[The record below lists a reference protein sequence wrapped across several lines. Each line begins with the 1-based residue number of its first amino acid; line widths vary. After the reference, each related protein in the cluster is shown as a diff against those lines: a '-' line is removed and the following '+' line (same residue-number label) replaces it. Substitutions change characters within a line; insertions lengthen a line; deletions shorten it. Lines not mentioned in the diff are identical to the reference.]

1 MADLCFGISS
11 VHSDDESDHLKMV
24 GVVPLPVYY
33 RFFVWC
39 HTIHREE
46 EKIVPLN
53 TVQQCTRP
61 LDEGMK
67 VDEANT
73 NSIKYGTIIKYDK
86 H

>member
-11 VHSDDESDHLKMV
+11 VHSDDESDHSKMV
-24 GVVPLPVYY
+24 VVVPLSVY
-33 RFFVWC
+33 C
-39 HTIHREE
+39 TGLED
-46 EKIVPLN
+46 EKLVPLN